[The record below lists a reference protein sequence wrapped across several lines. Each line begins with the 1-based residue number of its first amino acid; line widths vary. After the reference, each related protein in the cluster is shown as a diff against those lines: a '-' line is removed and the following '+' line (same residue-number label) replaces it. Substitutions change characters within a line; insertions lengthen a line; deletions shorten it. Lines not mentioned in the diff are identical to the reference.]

1 MGVEGE
7 LDDQRHQLAR
17 IYDKKPP
24 STFCNAA

>member
-7 LDDQRHQLAR
+7 LHHEGGELTR

-24 STFCNAA
+24 STFCSWA